1 MPHPRDL
8 RAEDDQTKAV
18 PPESEA
24 ALAQARAVQAQN
36 FKKPPADRRPFSVR
50 TNYNGRT
57 FCASSPFRPGATSN
71 STRCPSLRDL

>member
-36 FKKPPADRRPFSVR
+36 
-50 TNYNGRT
+50 
-57 FCASSPFRPGATSN
+57 
-71 STRCPSLRDL
+71 